1 MEKKDQHKPSE
12 HLSPERLFE
21 AAEAALHAFE
31 ENAEFTGG
39 TGTYPLDLMGTP
51 VQPEC
56 LTPFTRFEIEQAC
69 EFLVRMGALPAP
81 RARKAA

>member
-1 MEKKDQHKPSE
+1 MEKREKNPSQD

-21 AAEAALHAFE
+21 AVEAALHAAE

-39 TGTYPLDLMGTP
+39 PAPYPLDLMGSP

-56 LTPFTRFEIEQAC
+56 LSPFTRFEIEQAC
-69 EFLVRMGALPAP
+69 EFLVRMGTIESP
-81 RARKAA
+81 RRKAA